1 MGEVVSA
8 LDLHLQSPRTLGDV
22 VPTQNDEPQN
32 TKPSPFDSDGWKVL
46 FVSVGALAGALL
58 RWKITTAVASVDVKL
73 TRYSTLAINSAGSL
87 ILGAVAALG
96 SSIASPIT
104 LCVGVGFCGS
114 FTTFSTYAVDTI
126 KLLSAGAVGEAALL
140 VVSTNIVC
148 LSLAALSFFL
158 TKNS

>member
-1 MGEVVSA
+1 MGELVSA
-8 LDLHLQSPRTLGDV
+8 LDLHLQSPRTLGNV
-22 VPTQNDEPQN
+22 VPAQTDEPQN
-32 TKPSPFDSDGWKVL
+32 TKPSPFDSDGWRVL